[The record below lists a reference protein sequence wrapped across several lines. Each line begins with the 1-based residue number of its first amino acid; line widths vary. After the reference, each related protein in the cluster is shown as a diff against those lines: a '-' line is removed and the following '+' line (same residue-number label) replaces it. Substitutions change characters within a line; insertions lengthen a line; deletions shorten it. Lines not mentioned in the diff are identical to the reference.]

1 MCYRRAMRFLL
12 PAALAAVT
20 GSVPVSAQPRPPWAQ
35 WLLTS
40 GHLIEDGRAC
50 GFVSPDEVDDLYAA
64 VLTVSMAADGTAPD
78 RAAKV
83 LHVAR
88 DHARDA
94 PVTSQIC
101 QEAKTALP
109 ALRGMLAPYM
119 RAAKSTR

>member
-1 MCYRRAMRFLL
+1 MQFLL
-12 PAALAAVT
+12 PAALAVVT
-20 GSVPVSAQPRPPWAQ
+20 GSVTVSAQPLPPWAQ

-50 GFVSPDEVDDLYAA
+50 GFVGPDEVDDLYGA
-64 VLTVSMAADGTAPD
+64 VLAVSVAADGIAQD

-88 DHARDA
+88 DHARDGQ
-94 PVTSQIC
+94 VTPQIC